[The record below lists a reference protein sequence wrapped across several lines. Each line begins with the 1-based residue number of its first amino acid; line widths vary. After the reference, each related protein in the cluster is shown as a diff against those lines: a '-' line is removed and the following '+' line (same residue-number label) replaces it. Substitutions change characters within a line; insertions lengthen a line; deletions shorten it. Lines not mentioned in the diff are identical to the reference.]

1 MKAKKKSVNYGDI
14 PEIPSAKIAEA
25 TAFADEAAAF
35 EVGAFAA
42 KTHLSAIL
50 QKVAHGQTWFITKH
64 GQRIAEIRPVADGSA
79 KVKPGFAKGSVW
91 MAKDFDDPL
100 PEMLPYME

>member
-1 MKAKKKSVNYGDI
+1 MKTKKKPVNYGDI

-25 TAFADEAAAF
+25 TAFADEPAAF

-64 GQRIAEIRPVADGSA
+64 GQRIAEIRPVADGPA

>member
-1 MKAKKKSVNYGDI
+1 MKAKKKPANYGDI
-14 PEIPSAKIAEA
+14 PEIPSARIAET
-25 TAFADEAAAF
+25 TAFADEPAAF

-64 GQRIAEIRPVADGSA
+64 GQRIAEIRPVGAGQP
-79 KVKPGFAKGSVW
+79 KLKPGFAKGSVW

-100 PEMLPYME
+100 PEMLPYLE